1 MSWRTIYFEKK
12 NTQYRLETTSG
23 KRRTNTLLTH
33 I

>member
-12 NTQYRLETTSG
+12 TQYRLETTSG